1 MSSKLKQQLELM
13 KLGEHNRNR
22 RTYIPISLIPR
33 IEGIIQASHSEL
45 GDFLERDTFMTI
57 RNTWEQGKEIPIIF
71 DNERIQKRLQ
81 EIADEMK
88 DYAKKEVIIIDSLAN
103 MMPSE
108 RR

>member
-1 MSSKLKQQLELM
+1 
-13 KLGEHNRNR
+13 
-22 RTYIPISLIPR
+22 
-33 IEGIIQASHSEL
+33 
-45 GDFLERDTFMTI
+45 MTI